1 MLTSA
6 QAQAYAIP
14 VTVSPVAGIG
24 VPELQGAQ
32 PPSDCGFFV
41 RDVQPCLF
49 NGGLGGTAARLAGPL
64 EPVRQS
70 RSVPPPYDWR
80 RLEVGY
86 SLASKSDI
94 MNTTDL
100 VPVFTGEFN
109 GQPVQLVNA
118 RNLHQFLESNRQFAD
133 WIKERIEEYGFVEN
147 HDFILISQKRE
158 TKGRGGD
165 RRSKDYHVT
174 LDTAKELAMVERN
187 DKGRQARRYFI
198 ECERK
203 AHEAAAH
210 QPHDIKALP
219 ADIPSLPSS
228 LPLNFEARLQTYL
241 ADKTITTQAAILRDV
256 LADALD
262 SDGLRIQVGK
272 ALIRQGWRKQRSSA
286 PGRPWVYVRSEN
298 TPAALP
304 PVTSERQILLPL
316 NDLSPE
322 LLQAISRKAQAL
334 AIEGFDR
341 IRQRLEQRLRDQIR
355 YRKPEELLQW
365 LDQIGGPDAE
375 LVVLSA
381 HELWGVTSSVAVAN
395 IGIEAAL
402 AAVHELEAKTGRL
415 WHGRSKE
422 N

>member
-1 MLTSA
+1 
-6 QAQAYAIP
+6 
-14 VTVSPVAGIG
+14 
-24 VPELQGAQ
+24 
-32 PPSDCGFFV
+32 
-41 RDVQPCLF
+41 
-49 NGGLGGTAARLAGPL
+49 
-64 EPVRQS
+64 
-70 RSVPPPYDWR
+70 
-80 RLEVGY
+80 
-86 SLASKSDI
+86 
-94 MNTTDL
+94 MNTIDL
-100 VPVFTGEFN
+100 VPVFTGELN
-109 GQPVQLVNA
+109 GQPALLVNA
-118 RNLHQFLESNRQFAD
+118 RDLCSFFGISTRFND
-133 WIKERIEEYGFVEN
+133 WIKERIEQYGFEEGK
-147 HDFILISQKRE
+147 DFYLIFSKSR
-158 TKGRGGD
+158 GRP
-165 RRSKDYHVT
+165 RTDYHVT
-174 LDTAKELAMVERN
+174 LDMAKELSMVERN
-187 DKGRQARRYFI
+187 DKGKQARRYFI

-203 AHEAAAH
+203 AYEAVAH
-210 QPHDIKALP
+210 PLHDIKALP

-256 LADALD
+256 LADAMD

-272 ALIRQGWRKQRSSA
+272 ALIRQGWRKQRASA

-341 IRQRLEQRLRDQIR
+341 IRQRLEQRLRDQIH

-375 LVVLSA
+375 LIVLSA

>member
-1 MLTSA
+1 MISNTS
-6 QAQAYAIP
+6 
-14 VTVSPVAGIG
+14 
-24 VPELQGAQ
+24 
-32 PPSDCGFFV
+32 
-41 RDVQPCLF
+41 
-49 NGGLGGTAARLAGPL
+49 
-64 EPVRQS
+64 
-70 RSVPPPYDWR
+70 
-80 RLEVGY
+80 
-86 SLASKSDI
+86 
-94 MNTTDL
+94 L
-100 VPVFTGEFN
+100 VPVFTGELN

-118 RNLHQFLESNRQFAD
+118 RELHQFLENSDDFCHWFKDRTEQYAFEEGVDYSGISPKNR
-133 WIKERIEEYGFVEN
+133 
-147 HDFILISQKRE
+147 
-158 TKGRGGD
+158 GRGRG
-165 RRSKDYHVT
+165 RPRIDYHIT

-203 AHEAAAH
+203 VHEAAAH

-262 SDGLRIQVGK
+262 SDRLRIQVGK
-272 ALIRQGWRKQRSSA
+272 ALIRQGWRKQRSST

-341 IRQRLEQRLRDQIR
+341 VRQRLEQRLRDLSAHR
-355 YRKPEELLQW
+355 SPEQLLEW
-365 LDQIGGPDAE
+365 LDRMGGVDAE
-375 LVVLSA
+375 LVVVTA
-381 HELWGVTSSVAVAN
+381 FELWHITSSVAAAH
-395 IGIEAAL
+395 IGAKHAL
-402 AAVHELEAKTGRL
+402 ESVHALEERTGRH
-415 WHGRSKE
+415 WYGRSTQA
-422 N
+422 